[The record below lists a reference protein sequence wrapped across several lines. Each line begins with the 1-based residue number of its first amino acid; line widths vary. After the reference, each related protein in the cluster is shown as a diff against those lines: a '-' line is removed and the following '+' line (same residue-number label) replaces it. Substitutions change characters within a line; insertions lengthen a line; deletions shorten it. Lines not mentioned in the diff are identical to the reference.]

1 MKLVAF
7 LFQLLKRRFEGTDG
21 GAGVPRVNLLV
32 ATSDLSLESG
42 RVCEWS
48 GPQLTA

>member
-21 GAGVPRVNLLV
+21 GAGVPRGNFLV
-32 ATSDLSLESG
+32 ATWSKDGSDFGKRESLRMVGS
-42 RVCEWS
+42 
-48 GPQLTA
+48 